1 MNGIRRLCA
10 LLLLVAGTSA
20 AQMPTARFFE
30 QRLSP
35 FIPGRGGKERSVVRA
50 YVLSMQRREAYD
62 DEMYESINEMC
73 DEIGCPLNFY
83 EDTILPFEDTSS
95 AAAAA

>member
-1 MNGIRRLCA
+1 
-10 LLLLVAGTSA
+10 
-20 AQMPTARFFE
+20 
-30 QRLSP
+30 
-35 FIPGRGGKERSVVRA
+35 
-50 YVLSMQRREAYD
+50 MQRREAYD